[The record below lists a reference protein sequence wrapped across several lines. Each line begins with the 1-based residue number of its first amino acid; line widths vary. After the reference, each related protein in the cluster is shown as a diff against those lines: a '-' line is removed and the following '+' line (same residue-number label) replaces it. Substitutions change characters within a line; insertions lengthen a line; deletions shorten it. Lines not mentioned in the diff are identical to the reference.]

1 MNRTLSE
8 LFAPPEGF
16 YGQHALLC
24 ALSATE
30 PFLDQA
36 LETFTGRSRH
46 WRRNE
51 PGPYFFL
58 MLDRASLRIDPV
70 NVPGVACLEP
80 ASSPLWQ
87 HILVMHAKVA
97 LLGFG
102 RSRSG
107 SNIERLRLIVF
118 TGNWT
123 EESAKRLIEL
133 AWVCEVEI
141 TSKANESTG
150 DIVAAGEFLGRL
162 SGLYHLSPW
171 GSKIERL
178 LTAARS
184 LPHDSNVPPRF
195 IHTLSEP
202 YGTGNP
208 FTMLKQ
214 FTARVPKGGKPY
226 NFIVC
231 GSGFFEQARPN
242 DPSQPQLITRLT
254 NELRQAGKL
263 AWSLPRSNA
272 TLVIDPSRCGQV
284 AGWLS
289 GLKKDKREMPK
300 DKQSPAWTIRAAHD
314 KDNRVLH
321 AKYVFLA
328 NRRGDSLSNGF
339 LYLGSGNLSLQGFD
353 SAPSPGRAGNVE
365 AGVCIS
371 AGNIRSAI
379 DNEISNWLP
388 WGAELPEQHFDTL
401 QPGIGEDEVRE
412 PLPSSPVACF
422 RHEVERT
429 FVIEWLD
436 PRPCGIL
443 RGAQEVEMLE
453 VGQANIEL
461 PEDLASASYLVVC
474 DESRAYR
481 WHVPVLDSRGELAR
495 QPFRARNWDELMG
508 AFNDFI
514 LNEEDVPDES
524 SDDDGGNDADDGD
537 TGGSDPGDMSWTSR
551 HCVTRAYNAHSAMQL
566 VETISE
572 KNEILSGQ
580 LQRLPDWIAFLRRIF
595 KEALPESQKK
605 EWQSLRVN
613 FLSVLVR
620 PHFAP
625 DFGPSDNEL
634 RQAWETAVDDLA
646 EILGIDGFPK
656 IDEGVE

>member
-30 PFLDQA
+30 PFLDHA
-36 LETFTGRSRH
+36 LEAFTGRSRH

-58 MLDRASLRIDPV
+58 MLDRASPRLDPV

-80 ASSPLWQ
+80 TSSPLWQ

-107 SNIERLRLIVF
+107 PNIERLRLIVF

-123 EESAKRLIEL
+123 EESAKRLMEL
-133 AWVCEVEI
+133 AWVCEVDI

-171 GSKIERL
+171 GPKIERL
-178 LTAARS
+178 LTVARS
-184 LPHDSNVPPRF
+184 LPHDRKVPSRF

-202 YGTGNP
+202 YGAGKP
-208 FTMLKQ
+208 RTMLEQ
-214 FTARVPKGGKPY
+214 FITRVPNGGKPY

-231 GSGFFEQARPN
+231 GSGFYEQAKSN
-242 DPSQPQLITRLT
+242 DPSQPKLITRLID
-254 NELRQAGKL
+254 ELRQAGKM
-263 AWSLPRSNA
+263 AMSLPRSNA
-272 TLVIDPSRCGQV
+272 TLVINPLRCGQV
-284 AGWLS
+284 AKWLS
-289 GLKKDKREMPK
+289 GLND
-300 DKQSPAWTIRAAHD
+300 QQCPAWTIRAAAD

-371 AGNIRSAI
+371 AGNVRSAI
-379 DNEISNWLP
+379 DEEISDQIP
-388 WGAELPEQHFDTL
+388 WGDEVQRQQFDTL
-401 QPGIGEDEVRE
+401 QPGTGEDEVRE
-412 PLPSSPVACF
+412 PLPSSPIACF
-422 RHEVERT
+422 RHEGEQT
-429 FVIEWLD
+429 FAIAWLD

-461 PEDLASASYLVVC
+461 PEDQASASYLVVC

-508 AFNDFI
+508 AFNDLV

-524 SDDDGGNDADDGD
+524 SDDDEENDADDGD
-537 TGGSDPGDMSWTSR
+537 PGGPDPGDKSWTSR
-551 HCVTRAYNAHSAMQL
+551 HFVTRAYNAHSAMQL

-572 KNEILSGQ
+572 KNKFLSGQ
-580 LQRLPDWIAFLRRIF
+580 LQRLPDWIAFLIRIF

-625 DFGPSDNEL
+625 DFGQSDNEL
-634 RQAWETAVDDLA
+634 RQAWEKAVADLA
-646 EILGIDGFPK
+646 EILGIDSFPK